1 MPNIAADQAIH
12 VVAGLIRHPHDASKI
27 FISRRQSGTHLEHL
41 WEFPGGKVNSGE
53 ARFHALKRELEEE
66 TGIRVQ
72 AAIPFQSLFHRYPE
86 KQVFLDVWEVLS
98 FSGEAEGVEGQEV
111 SWVSVDELHNYT
123 FPEADIPVL
132 NALSLPRELL
142 ITPDM
147 PEQHEDS
154 FVQQFE
160 QLANRRHYPLV
171 LFRSHH
177 LDDKTYAGMAER
189 LNKICNTN
197 GQKLII
203 SRSTL
208 KRLRSKLFDDYEWR
222 HLNSSILQALSSN
235 PFDETVKLS
244 ASCHDKEELKMAER
258 LGCDF
263 ALLSTV
269 RETSSH
275 PGRKAK
281 GWYQMKKLIQPSK
294 VPVYTLGGVRR
305 TDFSTS
311 RFQGAIGVAG
321 ISDFWSA

>member
-27 FISRRQSGTHLEHL
+27 FISRRKSGAHLEQL
-41 WEFPGGKVNSGE
+41 WEFPGGKVKPGE

-66 TGIRVQ
+66 TGIRVL
-72 AAIPFQSLFHRYPE
+72 AALPFMSLFHRYKE
-86 KQVFLDVWEVLS
+86 KKIFLDVWEVIS
-98 FSGEAEGVEGQEV
+98 FSGEAEGLEGQEV
-111 SWVSVDELHNYT
+111 SWVSQHHLDDYT

-154 FVQQFE
+154 FVRQFE
-160 QLANRRHYPLV
+160 QLTTRRVYPLV
-171 LFRSHH
+171 QFRSHH
-177 LDDKTYAGMAER
+177 LDDKTYAGVAAR
-189 LNKICNTN
+189 LNEICSVN

-203 SRSTL
+203 SRPTI
-208 KRLRSKLFDDYEWR
+208 KRLRSTLFDDYEWR
-222 HLNSSILQALSSN
+222 HLNSSILQGLSSK
-235 PFDETVKLS
+235 PFDRAVKMS
-244 ASCHDKEELKMAER
+244 ASCHDKQELKMAER

-269 RETSSH
+269 RDTTSH
-275 PGRKAK
+275 PGRKIK
-281 GWYQMKKLIQPSK
+281 GWYQIKKLIQPCRL
-294 VPVYTLGGVRR
+294 PVYALGGVRR
-305 TDFSTS
+305 RDFSSS

-321 ISDFWSA
+321 ISDFWSS